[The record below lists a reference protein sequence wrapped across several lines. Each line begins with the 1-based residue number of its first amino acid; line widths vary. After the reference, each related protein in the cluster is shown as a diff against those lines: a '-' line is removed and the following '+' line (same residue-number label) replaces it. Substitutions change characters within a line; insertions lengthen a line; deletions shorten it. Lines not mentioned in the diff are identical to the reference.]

1 MNSVSAHQVLFRDEQ
16 RTARV
21 TAAIDNGSQQ
31 KTVSKLATVTP
42 IRQRKK
48 EDTSLS
54 SYILD
59 RLKDDHKRWIKV
71 MREHTRGIK
80 PIYDTR
86 YPHAHPSTS
95 SIPCMFCAA
104 VISDIS
110 TVTAATIRTLNQE
123 RDRDDLWNAEP
134 NRQARTVMSTA
145 ISVPLT
151 PKDLE
156 GLYGPNWAKVMD
168 MCYRLTDA
176 EPEELVS
183 ILLAV
188 LRSPRTPPPPNNE
201 DGRDWGIPA
210 RWLAAQSLSN
220 IPLPTTF
227 IRTNSRS
234 VIARVSDEV
243 SRVAKQT

>member
-1 MNSVSAHQVLFRDEQ
+1 
-16 RTARV
+16 
-21 TAAIDNGSQQ
+21 
-31 KTVSKLATVTP
+31 
-42 IRQRKK
+42 
-48 EDTSLS
+48 
-54 SYILD
+54 
-59 RLKDDHKRWIKV
+59 
-71 MREHTRGIK
+71 
-80 PIYDTR
+80 
-86 YPHAHPSTS
+86 
-95 SIPCMFCAA
+95 MFCAA

-183 ILLAV
+183 ILLAA

-201 DGRDWGIPA
+201 AGRDWGIPA